1 MEIISKETG
10 RELTLTLRG
19 ELDHHGAKNV
29 MQRME
34 LALDAALPLK
44 LILDFSQFANE
55 ENMAKLLPDV
65 DYAFF
70 SVGEGN
76 EQKAVELLKQAKALG
91 GSIMTATLGE
101 DGCICYDGEIFYRGH
116 SVRAEKVVNTV
127 GAGDSFI
134 AGFMEGIM
142 KGMDIP
148 ACIRNGAE
156 LASTVVAQFEP
167 Y

>member
-1 MEIISKETG
+1 
-10 RELTLTLRG
+10 
-19 ELDHHGAKNV
+19 
-29 MQRME
+29 
-34 LALDAALPLK
+34 
-44 LILDFSQFANE
+44 
-55 ENMAKLLPDV
+55 MAKLLPDV

-76 EQKAVELLKQAKALG
+76 GQKAVELLKQAKALG

-101 DGCICYDGEIFYRGH
+101 DGCICYDGETFYRGH